1 LYHIHHPQQLVLDK
15 RPTIL
20 TEKEE
25 NGNEEKKASIEPYA
39 PTIAE
44 TEAPEPVSS
53 TAATTNPTDD
63 LLAIVDTLVRPPS
76 QDISRPFD
84 NIPSPRLSESRS
96 GKGGKKKRKSLVPAA
111 PPTLQIDASLTPF
124 GDAFKSFVEPKP
136 APPSVVTSPTA
147 ATTTTA
153 TATTT
158 APAAANT
165 TVNATESDET
175 AGQRT
180 TNTQPTAVDST
191 AATISTKNNAESRF
205 SASPAPS
212 KEKPPSSPLK
222 AFFGG
227 GKLRNRISAYWS
239 PEQTTQP
246 LPIGRRYSN
255 DEKSSSARPTS
266 PSPNGDK
273 QLGQLGEKGS
283 NNFLL
288 SRGFGSIKKLTSR
301 SKLSKDAKEVPA
313 TTSTTTEPAAK
324 PAETAD
330 KTDKVEEKKNDEA
343 PKEAE
348 NASED
353 VSKDEELKPPAPV
366 GSTVTSDDSSSRY
379 APGENLQP
387 IVEEDK

>member
-1 LYHIHHPQQLVLDK
+1 MRTFSELSRSFGRSSRKQDK
-15 RPTIL
+15 RPSVL
-20 TEKEE
+20 PEKQE
-25 NGNEEKKASIEPYA
+25 NANEEKKASLEPYA

-44 TEAPEPVSS
+44 DDAAEPVPAS
-53 TAATTNPTDD
+53 TNPTED
-63 LLAIVDTLVRPPS
+63 LLAICDTLVRPPS

-96 GKGGKKKRKSLVPAA
+96 GKQSKKKRKSLVPVA

-124 GDAFKSFVEPKP
+124 GDAFKSFVEPKEP
-136 APPSVVTSPTA
+136 SPSVVSAPA
-147 ATTTTA
+147 AVTTTTTTA

-158 APAAANT
+158 APAATAT
-165 TVNATESDET
+165 TVNAAESDET

-180 TNTQPTAVDST
+180 TNTQPTAIDSV

-205 SASPAPS
+205 SASPVPS

-227 GKLRNRISAYWS
+227 NKLKNRLSSYWS
-239 PEQTTQP
+239 PEQTTEP

-255 DEKSSSARPTS
+255 DEKLASARPTS
-266 PSPNGDK
+266 PSPK
-273 QLGQLGEKGS
+273 ELGKKGS
-283 NNFLL
+283 NEFSL

-301 SKLSKDAKEVPA
+301 SKLAKDGKDTTV
-313 TTSTTTEPAAK
+313 TTSTTTPAPAK
-324 PAETAD
+324 PAESTEKAD
-330 KTDKVEEKKNDEA
+330 EKKTEEKKTEEV

-348 NASED
+348 DA
-353 VSKDEELKPPAPV
+353 SKDEALQPPAPV
-366 GSTVTSDDSSSRY
+366 GSAAADDDSSSKGGY
-379 APGENLQP
+379 AHGEHLQP